1 MRLRSVLDIIK
12 ATELKQLSVGED
24 DDAIISFL
32 NLALIDVYSQFNILT
47 EEQTITM
54 EKDKTRYPLSEN
66 SFSVTTV
73 YNEEG
78 ERLPLNDINNDLSV
92 FTPAPYIL
100 HIPVP
105 VEGKRLSVM
114 ITVAP
119 PFVTSSNLD
128 TLDFIVPPQLLEPLT
143 TYVGYRAY
151 ISMNGDQNTENS
163 SHYNRYLRACNDVR
177 KRGLLH
183 HSVMTNTKATDR
195 GFV

>member
-12 ATELKQLSVGED
+12 STELKQLSIGED
-24 DDAIISFL
+24 DDAIISLL

-54 EKDKTRYPLSEN
+54 EENKTRYPLNEN
-66 SFSVTTV
+66 SFSITTV

-92 FTPAPYIL
+92 FTPTPYTL
-100 HIPVP
+100 HVPVP
-105 VEGKRLSVM
+105 VKGKRLSVM
-114 ITVAP
+114 LTVAP
-119 PFVTSSNLD
+119 PFVTASNID

-163 SHYNRYLRACNDVR
+163 SHYNRYLRSCNDVR

-183 HSVMTNTKATDR
+183 YSIMTNTKGTER